1 MSGTAKDV
9 TGVRRDLVETK
20 LAQLRVEEHE
30 SLIQKA
36 TVEDVKKYDPKT
48 RRVIRAVPMEDIYL
62 CHQRIDNT
70 RLRRNRSYACLIGLA
85 SALAVLGGVIW
96 SFPRRTTRATKDPL

>member
-48 RRVIRAVPMEDIYL
+48 RRVMRAARVKHFETPGIRIY
-62 CHQRIDNT
+62 
-70 RLRRNRSYACLIGLA
+70 
-85 SALAVLGGVIW
+85 
-96 SFPRRTTRATKDPL
+96 